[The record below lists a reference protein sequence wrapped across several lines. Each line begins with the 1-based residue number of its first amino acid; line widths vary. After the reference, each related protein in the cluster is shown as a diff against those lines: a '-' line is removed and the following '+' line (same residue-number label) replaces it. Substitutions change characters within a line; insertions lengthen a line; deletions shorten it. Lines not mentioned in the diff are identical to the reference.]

1 MSKYCGIAVF
11 FLFIAATIGCDA
23 KVTGLSLHPES
34 HDFGTVNLG
43 DKQLMHFRVKNL
55 SNNTFTITGIQIMGV
70 SVSNF
75 RITSGYAVPKYLQSQ
90 GFIII
95 SIEYMPLNA
104 GLHVAFI
111 QISHTGPKRSER
123 INLLGTGFPVAR
135 MNISTVNIDFGV
147 VYVTRSGVEEI
158 VLENVGTDMLIISS
172 LNFENPTITEFTVKS
187 GGTIPIMI
195 NQGESHTIEV
205 EMTPPNDANY
215 NNVLL
220 ISHNA
225 VDKISPVRVILQGEG
240 VTYAPEM
247 DLNQTS
253 PWDFGIV
260 ATTLPGIFRLEISSV
275 GNDDLTLT
283 SFLLQTGTT
292 FSFEGLIDSNGNDLN
307 LPQVVAIG
315 DTVYAKIGFTPT
327 ANTTYNDTLTI
338 IHDAIN
344 HNIPLVFELEG
355 EGHVPIVR
363 TFNYTGSIENWTVP
377 AGVSS
382 IRIEAWGG
390 QGGGHSGG
398 KGARVRG
405 DFTVTPGETLKIIA
419 AENGYVTAQGPN
431 YGAGGGGGSFVYR
444 NATDS
449 FPLIA
454 AGGGGGQAQNNPG
467 ADASGTQT
475 PTAGSGTGSGTGGT
489 GGNGGDG
496 GRDVANYSTG
506 GGGCGWLTDGKDG
519 IYIRNPEGK
528 GGKCPKNGAAG
539 GIFTHNSASFCVGK
553 AGDGGFGGGGGMSD
567 NSGAGGGGG
576 GWNGG
581 GGGNNYTGTWGTG
594 GGAGSYNGGSNQS
607 NSSGVNTTHGKVIIT
622 Y

>member
-1 MSKYCGIAVF
+1 
-11 FLFIAATIGCDA
+11 
-23 KVTGLSLHPES
+23 
-34 HDFGTVNLG
+34 
-43 DKQLMHFRVKNL
+43 
-55 SNNTFTITGIQIMGV
+55 MGV
-70 SVSNF
+70 SASNF
-75 RITSGYAVPKYLQSQ
+75 RITAGYAVPKYMQPQAFL
-90 GFIII
+90 II
-95 SIEYMPLNA
+95 SVEYEPQNA

-111 QISHTGPKRSER
+111 QITHTGPKINER

-135 MNISTVNIDFGV
+135 ININSENIDFGV
-147 VYVTRSGVEEI
+147 VYVTRSGVEDI
-158 VLENVGTDMLIISS
+158 VIENVGTDRLILSS
-172 LNFENPTITEFTVKS
+172 LNFENPLVTEFSIKS
-187 GGTIPIMI
+187 GGAIPIMI
-195 NQGESHTIEV
+195 NPGETHTIEV
-205 EMTPPNDANY
+205 ELAPPADAKY

-220 ISHNA
+220 ISHNS
-225 VDKISPVRVILQGEG
+225 VDRNSPLRVILHGEG

-247 DLNQTS
+247 GLNQTS
-253 PWDFGIV
+253 PWDFGSCFTSVQAIQN
-260 ATTLPGIFRLEISSV
+260 LEITSNGIDPLAVTSA
-275 GNDDLTLT
+275 TL
-283 SFLLQTGTT
+283 LTGTIFT
-292 FSFEGLIDSNGNDLN
+292 IDEVLDNNDNVVN
-307 LPQVVAIG
+307 LPQLIQVG
-315 DTVYAKIGFTPT
+315 DKITIKIKFEPT
-327 ANTTYNDTLTI
+327 ANAVYNDTLTI
-338 IHDAIN
+338 VHDAIN
-344 HNIPLVFELEG
+344 EATPFDIEIKG
-355 EGHVPIVR
+355 EGHIPIVK
-363 TFNYTGSIENWTVP
+363 TFNYTGSVENWTVP

-405 DFTVTPGETLKIIA
+405 DFIVTPGETLKIIA
-419 AENGYVTAQGPN
+419 AENGYVTAQGVN

-475 PTAGSGTGSGTGGT
+475 PTAGGGTGSGTGGT

-496 GRDVANYSTG
+496 GSDIANYSTG

-519 IYIRNPEGK
+519 IFIRNPEGK

-594 GGAGSYNGGSNQS
+594 GGAGSYNDGSNQS
-607 NSSGVNTTHGKVIIT
+607 NSSGINTTHGKVIIT